1 MFPVQSAQQWSL
13 YDFEWGGGGLYC
25 QLCSGITIA
34 LAAAAL
40 ALAAAALTLTAA
52 TLALTSAS
60 LAPPA
65 ADAPHLVTPADFAA
79 AAARRHPSPACLLC
93 SHWM

>member
-13 YDFEWGGGGLYC
+13 YDFEWAVCALYC

-40 ALAAAALTLTAA
+40 ALTTAA
-52 TLALTSAS
+52 IS
-60 LAPPA
+60 L
-65 ADAPHLVTPADFAA
+65 L
-79 AAARRHPSPACLLC
+79 
-93 SHWM
+93 

>member
-13 YDFEWGGGGLYC
+13 YDFEWGVCGLYC

-40 ALAAAALTLTAA
+40 TLAAAAI
-52 TLALTSAS
+52 
-60 LAPPA
+60 P
-65 ADAPHLVTPADFAA
+65 
-79 AAARRHPSPACLLC
+79 LL
-93 SHWM
+93 

>member
-13 YDFEWGGGGLYC
+13 YDFEWAVCALYC

-40 ALAAAALTLTAA
+40 AQHASDP
-52 TLALTSAS
+52 TSECQHELHS
-60 LAPPA
+60 
-65 ADAPHLVTPADFAA
+65 
-79 AAARRHPSPACLLC
+79 
-93 SHWM
+93 

>member
-34 LAAAAL
+34 AAAL
-40 ALAAAALTLTAA
+40 AFNVAVAAAG
-52 TLALTSAS
+52 
-60 LAPPA
+60 
-65 ADAPHLVTPADFAA
+65 
-79 AAARRHPSPACLLC
+79 PSPGQHASDPTSKCQHELHL
-93 SHWM
+93 